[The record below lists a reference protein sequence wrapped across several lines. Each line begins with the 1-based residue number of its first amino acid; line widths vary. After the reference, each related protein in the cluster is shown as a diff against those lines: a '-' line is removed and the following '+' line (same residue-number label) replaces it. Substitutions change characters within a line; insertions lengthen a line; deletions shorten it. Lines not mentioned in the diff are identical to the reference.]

1 MAITKI
7 INKIKN
13 AFNILSRIKN
23 FIRNSIILAM
33 VTIPIVFI
41 IFTISVVNT
50 VLVALPFIL
59 IALLVMLSFMKN

>member
-13 AFNILSRIKN
+13 AFNILSRNKN